1 VSVVVERDRAPT
13 GEEARELL
21 IGYIFKAL
29 KERGD
34 LDHEPRFALIEVLE
48 LRDHPPDTPRHHF
61 TIRCQ
66 WPEDKSKS
74 DGELKITVE
83 LPRAPP
89 AARHRTSPSPR
100 ARQDRPRRDLVR
112 RRLLSGHSVAARGL
126 AR

>member
-1 VSVVVERDRAPT
+1 MSVVVERDRAPT

-66 WPEDKSKS
+66 WLEDKSKS

-83 LPRAPP
+83 LPRAPTRGEAQDFTFP
-89 AARHRTSPSPR
+89 TCSPGSTET
-100 ARQDRPRRDLVR
+100 
-112 RRLLSGHSVAARGL
+112 
-126 AR
+126 

>member
-1 VSVVVERDRAPT
+1 MSVVVERDRAPT

-66 WPEDKSKS
+66 WLEDKSKS
-74 DGELKITVE
+74 DGELKITV
-83 LPRAPP
+83 
-89 AARHRTSPSPR
+89 AAASPH
-100 ARQDRPRRDLVR
+100 PRRSTGLHLPHV
-112 RRLLSGHSVAARGL
+112 L
-126 AR
+126 ARIDRDVIWYDADFSQVTVSQLVD